1 MPDRI
6 KNVVLTSVFLLLLI
20 IFFLANLLKPDT
32 EISLT
37 ERRKLAKFPDIT
49 IQSILNGSF
58 SNKFEKYL
66 TDQIIKRD
74 EFRKIKSIF
83 ELYIF
88 RKKDNNAIYQYNDSI
103 IKIEYP
109 LNEKSVL
116 NVATK
121 INKIQKEYL
130 SNNKCYY
137 AIVPDKNYFTDKE
150 KYICMDYEKMQEIMS
165 QNIESVEYI
174 DIFECLQL
182 EDYYITDIHWK
193 QENLQKVVEKISKD
207 MEFDSRLTHSFEKQ
221 EIIEFTGIYAD
232 ELPLRTEK
240 DKICILTNE
249 IIQNAK
255 VYNYENQKETKI
267 YDKEKLNSNDKY
279 DIYLSGSTP
288 IITITNPNAKTS
300 KELIVFRDSFASS
313 LVPLFVEGYS
323 KITLIDIRYI
333 RSDDIEKYVEF
344 KEQEVLFLYSTLVL
358 NNSST
363 LK

>member
-1 MPDRI
+1 MSDRV
-6 KNVVLTSVFLLLLI
+6 KNVVLTSIFLLLLI

-37 ERRKLAKFPDIT
+37 ERRKLAKFPEINV
-49 IQSILNGSF
+49 QSILNGSF

-74 EFRKIKSIF
+74 EFRSLKSIF
-83 ELYIF
+83 EFYVF
-88 RKKDNNAIYQYNDSI
+88 GKKDNNAIYKYQNSI

-116 NVATK
+116 NATEK
-121 INKIQKEYL
+121 INHIHKKYL
-130 SNNKCYY
+130 KDLECYY
-137 AIVPDKNYFTDKE
+137 AIVPDKNYFTDRE
-150 KYICMDYEKMQEIMS
+150 KYICMDYEKMQQIMS
-165 QNIESVEYI
+165 QNMEDVEYI
-174 DIFECLQL
+174 NIFDCLQL

-193 QENLQKVVEKISKD
+193 QENLKKVVDKISKS
-207 MEFDSRLTHSFEKQ
+207 MNFDNRLTYSFQKED
-221 EIIEFTGIYAD
+221 IIEFNGLYTG
-232 ELPLRTEK
+232 EHPLKTEK
-240 DKICILTNE
+240 DKICILTN
-249 IIQNAK
+249 QMTNDAK

-288 IITITNPNAKTS
+288 LITITNPNAKTN
-300 KELIVFRDSFASS
+300 KELIIFRDSFASS
-313 LVPLFVEGYS
+313 LAPLFVEAYS

-344 KEQEVLFLYSTLVL
+344 KDQEVLFLYSTLVL
-358 NNSST
+358 NNSSI